1 MASISTRCCVA
12 GGGPAGVMLGFL
24 LARAGVDVVVL
35 EKHADFLRDFRGDT
49 IHPSTLRVMK
59 ELGLLD
65 EFLTLP
71 HQKVFQIRALVG
83 GFRAPVAEFSALPP
97 PCNFI
102 AMMPQWDFLN
112 FIAAKGKAYPTFHL
126 LTRTAAASLI
136 EEGGRIVGVN
146 AQGPDGPLEVR
157 ADLVVAA
164 DGRHSILREA
174 AGLKTIDLGSPMDVL
189 WFRAERIASD
199 DDETLGRFDPGR
211 IFIRINRGDYWQCA
225 YVIAKGSFDA
235 VKAKGVDA
243 FKADAARLMETPIER
258 LDNLKSFSDVSLLSV
273 AVDRLERWW
282 KSGFLAIGDAAHAMS
297 PVGGVGVNLAVQDA
311 VAAANRL
318 AAPLLARNVGD
329 ADLAAV
335 ESRRTLPARVIQF
348 VQVKV
353 QNNIIGPT
361 LGREEAIKTPLPLR
375 VVSHVAPLRRLVGR
389 LIGMGVRPE
398 HVQTPQAS
406 VARQAS
412 AARGSAPAG
421 L

>member
-1 MASISTRCCVA
+1 MATISTRCCIA

-49 IHPSTLRVMK
+49 IHPSTLRIMK

-83 GFRAPVAEFSALPP
+83 GFRTPVAEFSALPP

-112 FIAAKGKAYPTFHL
+112 FIAAKGKAYKTFNL
-126 LTRTAAASLI
+126 LMRTAATSLI
-136 EEGGRIVGVN
+136 EEGGRVVGVN
-146 AQGPDGPLEVR
+146 AEGPDGPLEVR
-157 ADLVVAA
+157 ADLTIAA
-164 DGRHSILREA
+164 DGRRSILRDA
-174 AGLKTIDLGSPMDVL
+174 AGLKTVDLGSPMDVI
-189 WFRAERIASD
+189 WFRAARSASD

-225 YVIAKGSFDA
+225 YVIAKGSFET
-235 VKAKGVDA
+235 VKAKGIEA
-243 FKADAARLMETPIER
+243 FKVDAARLIETPIER
-258 LDNLKSFSDVSLLSV
+258 LDALKSFDNVSLLSV
-273 AVDRLERWW
+273 SVDRLERWW
-282 KSGFLAIGDAAHAMS
+282 KPGFLAIGDAAHAMS
-297 PVGGVGVNLAVQDA
+297 PIGGVGVNLAVQDA

-318 AAPLLARNVGD
+318 AAPLLARKVSD

-353 QNNIIGPT
+353 QNNIISPT
-361 LGREEAIKTPLPLR
+361 LGQEGPIKTPFGLR
-375 VVSHVAPLRRLVGR
+375 IVSRVAPLRQLLGRLV
-389 LIGMGVRPE
+389 GMGVRPE
-398 HVQTPQAS
+398 HVQTPQA
-406 VARQAS
+406 
-412 AARGSAPAG
+412 
-421 L
+421 

>member
-1 MASISTRCCVA
+1 MTTVSAQCCIA

-49 IHPSTLRVMK
+49 IHPSTLQIMR
-59 ELGLLD
+59 ELGLLE

-83 GFRAPVAEFSALPP
+83 GFRAPVGDFSALPA

-112 FIAAKGKAYPTFHL
+112 FIAAKGKAYQTFHL
-126 LTRTAAASLI
+126 LMRTAATSLI
-136 EEGGRIVGVN
+136 EDGGRVVGVN

-164 DGRHSILREA
+164 DGRHSILRDA
-174 AGLKTIDLGSPMDVL
+174 AGLKTDDLGSPMDVL
-189 WFRAERIASD
+189 WFRAARSASD

-225 YVIAKGSFDA
+225 YVIAKGSFEA
-235 VKAKGVDA
+235 VRAKGIDA
-243 FKADAARLMETPIER
+243 FKADVARLIEMPIER
-258 LDNLKSFSDVSLLSV
+258 LDALKSFDNVSLLSV

-282 KSGFLAIGDAAHAMS
+282 KPGFLAIGDAAHAMS
-297 PVGGVGVNLAVQDA
+297 PIGGVGVNLAVQDA

-318 AAPLLARNVGD
+318 AAPLLARNVSD

-335 ESRRTLPARVIQF
+335 ESRRTLPARLIQF

-353 QNNIIGPT
+353 QNNIIVPT
-361 LGREEAIKTPLPLR
+361 LGREGPIKTPFALR
-375 VVSHVAPLRRLVGR
+375 LVSRFAPLRQLLGRLV
-389 LIGMGVRPE
+389 GMGVRPE

-406 VARQAS
+406 
-412 AARGSAPAG
+412 AAGGSQPAG